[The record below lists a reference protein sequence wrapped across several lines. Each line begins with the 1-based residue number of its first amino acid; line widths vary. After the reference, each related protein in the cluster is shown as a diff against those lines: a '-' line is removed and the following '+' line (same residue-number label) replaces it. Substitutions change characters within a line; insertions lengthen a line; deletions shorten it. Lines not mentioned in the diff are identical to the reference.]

1 MAVVGGREGWDRGAG
16 LGVAATCHPSEPGHD
31 MRDIPCHIL
40 VLRWRGFL
48 QTAQGNVGQQLC

>member
-1 MAVVGGREGWDRGAG
+1 MAVVVGREGWDRGAG

-31 MRDIPCHIL
+31 MRDTPCHIL

>member
-1 MAVVGGREGWDRGAG
+1 MVVGGREGWDRGAG

-31 MRDIPCHIL
+31 MRDTPCHIL